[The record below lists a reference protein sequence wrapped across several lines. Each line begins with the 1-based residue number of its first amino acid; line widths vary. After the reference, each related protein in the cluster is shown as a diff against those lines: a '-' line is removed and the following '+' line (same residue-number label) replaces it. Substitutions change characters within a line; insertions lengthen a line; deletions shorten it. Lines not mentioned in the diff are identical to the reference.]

1 MIMLLKAIM
10 YNSKR
15 KYMDKLKVVY
25 DCCMFHAQSLSCV

>member
-25 DCCMFHAQSLSCV
+25 YCMFHAQSLSCV